1 MKFTT
6 IGIVGLAALLLG
18 IAAGF
23 MNFRAGTL
31 NQAANLLVVVSLI
44 AGGAAGTAAY
54 ATQAIIGARRSGP
67 ALAPGAEPAPHI
79 TELVRGGQVWP
90 SDVTQRDFEAIHHLA
105 SRAESCANTELRP
118 RMFKH
123 CRDLQDCLF
132 ELHHNPVSSEPSNVK
147 PA

>member
-1 MKFTT
+1 MKVMT
-6 IGIVGLAALLLG
+6 IGIIGLAVLLLG
-18 IAAGF
+18 CVAAF

-31 NQAANLLVVVSLI
+31 DQAANFLVVVGLI
-44 AGGAAGTAAY
+44 ASGAAGTAVY
-54 ATQAIIGARRSGP
+54 AAQALTGLRVAGP
-67 ALAPGAEPAPHI
+67 AAPDKSVHI
-79 TELVRGGQVWP
+79 TEIVRGGQVWP

-105 SRAESCANTELRP
+105 SRAESCANPELRP

>member
-54 ATQAIIGARRSGP
+54 ATQVVTGTRRGGLP
-67 ALAPGAEPAPHI
+67 APDAEPTPHI

-105 SRAESCANTELRP
+105 SRAESCANAELRP
-118 RMFKH
+118 RMFQH

-132 ELHHNPVSSEPSNVK
+132 ELHHNPVSSEPRNVK